1 MRTSL
6 LFLVLQICVITSTVV
21 AVQLEVTDA
30 KVKINLIN
38 DEDNVGETSSSESKE
53 SNGSSTSLVTKPSLF
68 SIEGKVF
75 APSDLLL
82 DDQFLTTSRVIVNHG
97 EFLGFIK
104 SDGSFVVSNLP
115 AGSYLVEVTHPDY
128 FYEPI
133 RVDITS
139 KGKMRARKVNYLSA
153 SAVHQLNYPLRFK
166 AKAPYKYFHI
176 RETWKVTDFLF
187 NPMVLMMVLP
197 LLLLLVIP
205 KMVNV
210 ADPETQREMQNMQM
224 PNMQMPEL
232 SEMMTSLFKPGG
244 PSNPGAASGPGRAP
258 PKISTKKKN

>member
-1 MRTSL
+1 MKALDWTL
-6 LFLVLQICVITSTVV
+6 ILVLVTVSGVLCVTP
-21 AVQLEVTDA
+21 
-30 KVKINLIN
+30 
-38 DEDNVGETSSSESKE
+38 ESKE
-53 SNGSSTSLVTKPSLF
+53 EKVEVTISKEEPSPEATSNEVKDNTSIVSKGSLF
-68 SIEGKVF
+68 TIEGKVF
-75 APSDLLL
+75 APSDLQL
-82 DDQFLTTSRVIVNHG
+82 DPEFLTITRVIVNHG

-104 SDGSFVVSNLP
+104 SDGSFVVTNLP
-115 AGSYLVEVTHPDY
+115 AGSYLVEVTHPDF

-166 AKAPYKYFHI
+166 AKAPYKYFLT

-210 ADPETQREMQNMQM
+210 NDPETQREMQNMQM
-224 PNMQMPEL
+224 PKYDMPEL

-244 PSNPGAASGPGRAP
+244 PAAGGASGSGRGP
-258 PKISTKKKN
+258 PKISTKKKS